1 MTRANRLW
9 SACVLGVGFLFLY
22 VPIASLVVYSF
33 NASKLVTVWSGFSLR
48 WYVALL
54 HDGEL
59 LTAAWLSL
67 KIALLTATASV
78 AIGTWA
84 GFVLARFGRFKG
96 FTLYAAMINAPLVIP
111 EVIQGISLLLL
122 FVAMQ
127 QTFGWPAGRGWLTIW
142 IGHVMLCLSFVA
154 VIVQSR
160 VKELD
165 RSIEEAALDLGA
177 RPLKVFFVITL
188 PLIAQAL
195 VSGWLL
201 AFTVSIDDVILS
213 AFLSGPGSTTLP
225 LVVFS
230 RVRLG
235 LNPEMNALATVFIT
249 VVTIGV
255 VVVNRSMLARERRTA
270 RDARAWHAAAALEAP
285 AEGPA
290 STPARPS
297 DAHALHD
304 PAPHL
309 MK

>member
-9 SACVLGVGFLFLY
+9 SGCVLGAGFLFLY

-255 VVVNRSMLARERRTA
+255 VVVNRSMLAREGRKA
-270 RDARAWHAAAALEAP
+270 RDARAWHAASALEAP

-304 PAPHL
+304 SAPHL